1 MKLIKNREDR
11 KNYGKKAFTFTSATA
26 IQLLIWWSWAEA
38 IIKSD
43 TSRLVINLAIL
54 PLFITSV
61 AGIYYAILI
70 PTEKKSVKE
79 VSHE

>member
-1 MKLIKNREDR
+1 MKLVKSREDR
-11 KNYGKKAFTFTSATA
+11 KGYGKKAFTFLGVSA
-26 IQLLIWWSWAEA
+26 IQMLLWWAWAEV

-43 TSRLVINLAIL
+43 VSRLVITLAIL

-70 PTEKKSVKE
+70 PTGKESVKE
-79 VSHE
+79 VQHD